1 MTKRGVSA
9 AAFGAL
15 DMLEDLKDRAAD
27 AHVPINSVTVLPE
40 FNPRRLLG
48 DHALSPEALAELA
61 ENIRTYGIL
70 QPILVRRRRAEILLV
85 AGERRLRAAQ
95 LAGLT
100 SVPVVYVEADDEK
113 AYEIAIIENAQ
124 RDDLDL
130 VTESLVGFKYL
141 STRLNLSV
149 DDVVSYLH
157 NVRKG
162 RREDDL
168 GVEQIL
174 RVMYG
179 TGISVWGQQ
188 RAQILKMTA
197 AERAAIQHKQL
208 DAKVAA
214 ELVALPDSDVR
225 TSLLQRA
232 IEERLTAR
240 QLRDFVRA
248 ELDVQQPP
256 TTLIARAQS
265 LKKVLTKASRLKGEK
280 ATRAE
285 QLMAELESI
294 LSQ

>member
-168 GVEQIL
+168 GVEQ
-174 RVMYG
+174 VQ
-179 TGISVWGQQ
+179 VHHQ
-188 RAQILKMTA
+188 RHA
-197 AERAAIQHKQL
+197 ADQERERDVHSQRHRAHQGEGKDCDCHGGGSFQRPDAAFS
-208 DAKVAA
+208 ACA
-214 ELVALPDSDVR
+214 PSTR
-225 TSLLQRA
+225 S
-232 IEERLTAR
+232 
-240 QLRDFVRA
+240 
-248 ELDVQQPP
+248 
-256 TTLIARAQS
+256 S
-265 LKKVLTKASRLKGEK
+265 WWASRP
-280 ATRAE
+280 T
-285 QLMAELESI
+285 SWV
-294 LSQ
+294 